1 MMDKDDDQELATIA
15 ARAADIRAGLD
26 AGYSTTELKGAVS
39 RRLLHAL
46 VAASTA
52 ATAVKL
58 GALAARLEEVELD
71 GIRYSGCYQ
80 RALEYRKGSVVTFA
94 SSMWVALDDVP
105 AGVQPG
111 SNTAAWQLS
120 QKGQPWA
127 RKQTEG
133 GR

>member
-1 MMDKDDDQELATIA
+1 MIDEAADELAAIA

-26 AGYSTTELKGAVS
+26 AGYSTEELKGPVS
-39 RRLLHAL
+39 RRMVHAL
-46 VAASTA
+46 VAGVTA
-52 ATAVKL
+52 ATSAKL
-58 GALAARLEEVELD
+58 KALAARLEEVESD

-80 RALEYRKGSVVTFA
+80 RALGYRRGSVVTFA

-111 SNTAAWQLS
+111 SNAAAWQLS
-120 QKGQPWA
+120 QKGEPRA

-133 GR
+133 RR